1 MHESAILAQH
11 APVRVLGKAFAGAEE
26 AADPSIR
33 LRSRRPTAQRAGD
46 AAGVGSGPRPRRR
59 VGESVVQ
66 SLLRDYSRSRDPR
79 LREQLVTL
87 HERMVRYL
95 ASRFGLGAGT
105 TVDDLVQVGYIGL
118 LSAIDRYDPA
128 KGVSFATYA
137 VPTILGELKRY
148 FRDQTWGLK
157 APRRLR
163 ELGLSLRRMR
173 EELEQSLGRPPT
185 VQEMAKAANV
195 SEDRLLQA
203 MDLDRVY
210 QPASLDAQMV
220 DEGGS
225 DRASAWDAIGDLDPQ
240 LERIEERESLRRALE
255 LLDARQRRIVE
266 LRFFSELS
274 QAEVARQM
282 GISQMHVSRLER
294 QALCRLRSM
303 LTG

>member
-1 MHESAILAQH
+1 MEPVHETTATVP
-11 APVRVLGKAFAGAEE
+11 APL
-26 AADPSIR
+26 
-33 LRSRRPTAQRAGD
+33 
-46 AAGVGSGPRPRRR
+46 PRRAT
-59 VGESVVQ
+59 GDNTVQ
-66 SLLRDYSRSRDPR
+66 KLLKDYARTRDPR
-79 LREQLVTL
+79 VRERLVTL
-87 HERMVRYL
+87 HDRMVRYL

-105 TVDDLVQVGYIGL
+105 TLDDLVQVGYIGL
-118 LSAIDRYDPA
+118 LSAIDRYDPS

-185 VQEMAKAANV
+185 IQEMAKAANV
-195 SEDRLLQA
+195 SEERLLQA

-210 QPASLDAQMV
+210 QPASLDAQV
-220 DEGGS
+220 ADDGTGE
-225 DRASAWDAIGDLDPQ
+225 RASAWDAIGDLDPQ
-240 LERIEERESLRRALE
+240 LARIEDREALRRALE

-266 LRFFSELS
+266 LRFFDELS

-294 QALCRLRSM
+294 QALRRLKNM
-303 LTG
+303 LTA